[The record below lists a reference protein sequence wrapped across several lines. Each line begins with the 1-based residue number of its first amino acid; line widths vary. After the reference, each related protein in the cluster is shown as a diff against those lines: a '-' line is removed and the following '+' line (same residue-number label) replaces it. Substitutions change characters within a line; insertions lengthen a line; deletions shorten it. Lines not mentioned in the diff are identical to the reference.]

1 MCSLRLRRFAAGLPP
16 LSPAPDKPIVC
27 YVTDRKLLG
36 TAAPVPSVLEKIQ
49 MAAQAGVDWIQ
60 IREKDLPARELLT
73 LTREAV
79 SMADSSGRKTQVIVN
94 DRLDIALAAAAAGV
108 HLGSESVPARDVI
121 RWCRAGNAPSGFR
134 IGVSCH
140 TMEDAS
146 EAESAGADYVFF
158 GPIFDTPSKR
168 SFGAPQGISRLK
180 DVCSAVRIP
189 VIAIGGMNRENA
201 AESIRAGAAGIAAIR
216 MFQEAK
222 SPQALAEAVARLR
235 AQD

>member
-1 MCSLRLRRFAAGLPP
+1 MCSLRLRPFAAGLPP
-16 LSPAPDKPIVC
+16 LSPAPDSPVVC

-36 TAAPVPSVLEKIQ
+36 TAAPDPSVLEKIQ
-49 MAAQAGVDWIQ
+49 MAAQASVDWIQ

-79 SMADSSGRKTQVIVN
+79 SISDSSGRKTQVIVN

-189 VIAIGGMNRENA
+189 VIAIGGMNKENA

-216 MFQEAK
+216 MFQDAR
-222 SPQALAEAVARLR
+222 SPQALAEAVAWLH
-235 AQD
+235 AQV

>member
-1 MCSLRLRRFAAGLPP
+1 
-16 LSPAPDKPIVC
+16 LSPAPDKPVVC

-49 MAAQAGVDWIQ
+49 MAAQAGMDWIQ

-79 SMADSSGRKTQVIVN
+79 SIADSSGRKTQVIVN
-94 DRLDIALAAAAAGV
+94 DRLDVALAAAAAGV

>member
-108 HLGSESVPARDVI
+108 HLGSESVPARDVS